1 MNRIKKFIT
10 ILVFLMGTLAFYGQ
24 NKFDKDKI
32 KALKVAYITEHLEL
46 TSKEAQVFWP
56 IYNKYEDQM
65 NALREKEWG
74 EIRRKMRDMDSL
86 SEKEAS
92 DLLTSY
98 ISLKGD
104 QQKLDKDL
112 YAQLSKALSAKKTF
126 LLIKTEDDFKRQ
138 LIKQFRHNHE
148 EKN

>member
-1 MNRIKKFIT
+1 
-10 ILVFLMGTLAFYGQ
+10 MGTLAFYGQ

-148 EKN
+148 DKN

>member
-148 EKN
+148 DKN

>member
-104 QQKLDKDL
+104 QQKLDKGL

>member
-1 MNRIKKFIT
+1 MNRTKRIVT
-10 ILVFLMGTLAFYGQ
+10 IAIFLLGTLTFYGQ

-32 KALKVAYITEHLEL
+32 KALKVAYITEHLDL
-46 TSKEAQVFWP
+46 TSKEAEIFWP

-98 ISLKGD
+98 INLKGD

-138 LIKQFRHNHE
+138 LIKQFRHGHE
-148 EKN
+148 DKN

>member
-1 MNRIKKFIT
+1 
-10 ILVFLMGTLAFYGQ
+10 
-24 NKFDKDKI
+24 
-32 KALKVAYITEHLEL
+32 
-46 TSKEAQVFWP
+46 
-56 IYNKYEDQM
+56 
-65 NALREKEWG
+65 
-74 EIRRKMRDMDSL
+74 MDSL

-98 ISLKGD
+98 INLKGD

-138 LIKQFRHNHE
+138 LIKQFRHGHE
-148 EKN
+148 DKN

>member
-1 MNRIKKFIT
+1 
-10 ILVFLMGTLAFYGQ
+10 MGTLAFYGQ